1 MKKEVLKEALAK
13 MKADRKAKK
22 NGVIIHSQ
30 GVTREEYEDL
40 LRRVQ
45 ILRIFDKT

>member
-1 MKKEVLKEALAK
+1 MKKEVLK
-13 MKADRKAKK
+13 
-22 NGVIIHSQ
+22 GVIIHSQ